1 MVLRARPSD
10 SALSAHDRLYRS
22 LRVQVMHGE
31 LPPGHALTLRGLG
44 AQFGVVSLL
53 TEKRQRTLSRMLAA
67 PLRPMDI
74 VAGKTFVSLIL
85 GIVSMGIIVLG
96 TALLLGARWGD
107 PLAVAALIVALECCC
122 RAAC

>member
-44 AQFGVVSLL
+44 AQFGVSMTPVR
-53 TEKRQRTLSRMLAA
+53 EAVQRLVAEGALTLSSSGR
-67 PLRPMDI
+67 I
-74 VAGKTFVSLIL
+74 
-85 GIVSMGIIVLG
+85 
-96 TALLLGARWGD
+96 
-107 PLAVAALIVALECCC
+107 
-122 RAAC
+122 